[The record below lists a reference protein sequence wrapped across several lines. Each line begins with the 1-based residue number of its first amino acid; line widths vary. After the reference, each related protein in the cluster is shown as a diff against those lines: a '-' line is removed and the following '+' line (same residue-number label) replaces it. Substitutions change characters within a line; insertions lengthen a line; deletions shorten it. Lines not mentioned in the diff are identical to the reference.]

1 MRAGCRPKV
10 ERTRAIG
17 QTPGAAEAFAVA
29 QVRRLTT
36 QSSGE
41 QARFGVCSAHG
52 ARRLKPA
59 SPRAQ
64 MPASPRAQMPAREL
78 SSPSSSAARMDVS
91 FVLGAVS
98 LAGAGAAAAS
108 FVGHSVKEGYA
119 EVKAELTGV
128 NNSVHSLDK
137 ALAVTQVQMM
147 VGFGVLAVGVGYLV
161 TKS

>member
-10 ERTRAIG
+10 ERTRALG
-17 QTPGAAEAFAVA
+17 QTPGAAEAVAVA

-41 QARFGVCSAHG
+41 QARFRACSAHG

-64 MPASPRAQMPAREL
+64 MPAREL
-78 SSPSSSAARMDVS
+78 SSPSGSAARIDVS

-108 FVGHSVKEGYA
+108 FVGHSVKEGNA
-119 EVKAELTGV
+119 EVKAELSGVKAELAGV